1 MDIDKI
7 LKKILQIDD
16 LVSQKHSHSNKNI
29 LDSITQAL
37 INNWNNAYTHI
48 SDTVKHITSTERT
61 NWNDADSKKHV
72 HSNKSILDSI
82 SQSNLNNWDDKYT
95 QNEVDNKI
103 SQVVSNMDWKES
115 VATYN
120 DLATTY
126 PNSEDGWT
134 ANTKDTDIT
143 YRYNGSA
150 WIPISANSIPLATSS
165 VDGKMS
171 KADKSK
177 LDGIAANANNYVHP
191 ANHLA
196 TMITEDTTHRFAT
209 DTEKLNWNTAYTNN
223 HIHSNKSILDTIT
236 QALIDNWNSAYTHIS
251 DTIRHITSDER
262 TLWNTVSNKI
272 DKVTGKSLS
281 TNDFDNSYKAKIDG
295 ISTNANKVEVSTT
308 NGNIKVDGAEKTV
321 YVHPSGT
328 NPHGTTKA
336 DVGLSNVDNTSDL
349 NKPIST
355 AVQSALNGKAN
366 SSHTHTKANIT
377 DFPTSLPANGGIASM
392 LGNAVLVSDYNTL
405 IPSAIAQGT
414 ITPIK
419 ANNTANSP
427 WSNTTS
433 GFLIQSNDSDSFH
446 ILIFRSGGDGWAYR
460 SCYQNVWAGWKIFS
474 ADGHSH
480 DDRYYTETEADTKF
494 ATKDEVSTAGYGDM
508 LKSVYDKN
516 GDGVIDNA
524 DTVDGKHASDFAPS
538 GYGLGGKGQRLNTS
552 TDLNNII
559 ANGWYDVQNPVNGP
573 YTSGWFNFMVICSG
587 DQSYL
592 TQLGFGMTVN
602 IGHVYI
608 RTKNG
613 NSWSAWIE
621 LYSNSVKPSASDVG
635 LGNVDNT
642 SDLNK
647 PISTAV
653 QTALNGKAN
662 SSHDHDGRYYT
673 ELEINAKLDGKSDT
687 THTHN
692 YAGSSSTGGAANN
705 AVKLATPKIISLI
718 GDAVGSGPFDGSEDI
733 SILVSSRQI
742 AFVGSDI
749 DASNGWYKVASQI
762 CSGYGDTN
770 ITFMVT
776 STYANYNFGIL
787 QLQIRSDNTSI
798 SCRRLSWISRTGLD
812 TNHYIV
818 VINGMTWT
826 LYVYQPN
833 TRYGRIC
840 FEILSSSCISSKL
853 QTWALNFSDNNTK
866 EATNPIATVASS
878 DGAIVNYANSSGFAT
893 KATQDSDGKQI
904 NTTYIKKNCTWND
917 LKGV

>member
-7 LKKILQIDD
+7 LKKILEIDD
-16 LVSQKHSHSNKNI
+16 LVSKKHSHSNKNI

-37 INNWNNAYTHI
+37 ISNWNNAYTHI

-61 NWNDADSKKHV
+61 NWNDADIKKHV
-72 HSNKSILDSI
+72 HLNKSTLDSI

-95 QNEVDNKI
+95 KNEVDNKI
-103 SQVVSNMDWKES
+103 SQVISNMDWKES

-126 PNSEDGWT
+126 PNAEDGWT

-143 YRYNGSA
+143 YRYNGSV

-223 HIHSNKSILDTIT
+223 HIHSNKSILDAIT
-236 QALIDNWNSAYTHIS
+236 QVLIDNWNSAYTHIS
-251 DTIRHITSDER
+251 DTIRHITSNER
-262 TLWNTVSNKI
+262 TLWNTVSNKV

-295 ISTNANKVEVSTT
+295 ISNNANKVEASTT
-308 NGNIKVDGAEKTV
+308 NGNIKVDGTEKTV
-321 YVHPSGT
+321 YIHPSGT
-328 NPHGTTKA
+328 NPHGTTKV

-366 SSHTHTKANIT
+366 STHT
-377 DFPTSLPANGGIASM
+377 
-392 LGNAVLVSDYNTL
+392 
-405 IPSAIAQGT
+405 
-414 ITPIK
+414 
-419 ANNTANSP
+419 
-427 WSNTTS
+427 
-433 GFLIQSNDSDSFH
+433 
-446 ILIFRSGGDGWAYR
+446 
-460 SCYQNVWAGWKIFS
+460 
-474 ADGHSH
+474 H
-480 DDRYYTETEADTKF
+480 DDRYYTETEADSKF
-494 ATKDEVSTAGYGDM
+494 ATKDEISTAGYGDM
-508 LKSVYDKN
+508 MKSAYDKN

-608 RTKNG
+608 RTKSG
-613 NSWSAWIE
+613 SSWSAWIE
-621 LYSNSVKPSASDVG
+621 LYSNSVKPRASDVG
-635 LGNVDNT
+635 LSNVDNT

-662 SSHDHDGRYYT
+662 SSH
-673 ELEINAKLDGKSDT
+673 
-687 THTHN
+687 THN
-692 YAGSSSTGGAANN
+692 YAGSSTAGGSANS
-705 AVKLATPKIISLI
+705 AVKLDTARKINGIN
-718 GDAVGSGPFDGSEDI
+718 FDGSGDI
-733 SILVSSRQI
+733 TINAIPSGKTIDGNFMSSFRSQVKGDTNSGDFLASIRNDTANVDSSPQFGSGIGFGRGDTNGYLYMNYSSAF
-742 AFVGSDI
+742 AFVGAGNAGKLNWIKQLAFI
-749 DASNGWYKVASQI
+749 DSNVASA
-762 CSGYGDTN
+762 TR
-770 ITFMVT
+770 
-776 STYANYNFGIL
+776 AN
-787 QLQIRSDNTSI
+787 
-798 SCRRLSWISRTGLD
+798 
-812 TNHYIV
+812 
-818 VINGMTWT
+818 
-826 LYVYQPN
+826 
-833 TRYGRIC
+833 
-840 FEILSSSCISSKL
+840 
-853 QTWALNFSDNNTK
+853 
-866 EATNPIATVASS
+866 
-878 DGAIVNYANSSGFAT
+878 
-893 KATQDSDGKQI
+893 QDSDGKQI
-904 NTTYIKKNCTWND
+904 NTTYVKKNCTWND

>member
-115 VATYN
+115 VATYA
-120 DLATTY
+120 DIATAY
-126 PNSEDGWT
+126 PTPDDGWT
-134 ANTKDTDIT
+134 VNVKDTDIT
-143 YRYNGSA
+143 YRYNGSS
-150 WIPISANSIPLATSS
+150 WIPISANSIPLASSS

-171 KADKSK
+171 KQDKIDHDDMNSK
-177 LDGIAANANNYVHP
+177 
-191 ANHLA
+191 
-196 TMITEDTTHRFAT
+196 
-209 DTEKLNWNTAYTNN
+209 K
-223 HIHSNKSILDTIT
+223 HIHANKSILDTIT
-236 QALIDNWNSAYTHIS
+236 QALIDGWNSAFTHIS
-251 DTIRHITSDER
+251 DTVKHITSTERSNWNTAYNNNHNHGNKTILDSITQALIDSWNSAFSHISDTIKHITSDER
-262 TLWNTVSNKI
+262 SLWNTVSNKV
-272 DKVTGKSLS
+272 DKITGKSLS
-281 TNDFDNSYKAKIDG
+281 TNDFDNTYKSKIDG
-295 ISTNANKVEVSTT
+295 ISSNANKVEVSTT
-308 NGNIKVDGAEKTV
+308 NGNIKVDGTEKTV

-328 NPHGTTKA
+328 NPHGTTKS

-349 NKPIST
+349 SKPIST

-392 LGNAVLVSDYNTL
+392 LGNAVLISDYNTL
-405 IPSAIAQGT
+405 IPSVIAQGT

-427 WSNTTS
+427 WNNTTS

-474 ADGHSH
+474 TDGHSH
-480 DDRYYTETEADTKF
+480 DDRYYTETESDNKF
-494 ATKDEVSTAGYGDM
+494 ATKDEISTAGYGDM

-559 ANGWYDVQNPVNGP
+559 ANGWYDVQNPINGP

-608 RTKNG
+608 RTKSG
-613 NSWSAWIE
+613 SSWSAWIE

-635 LGNVDNT
+635 LSNVDNT

-662 SSHDHDGRYYT
+662 SSH
-673 ELEINAKLDGKSDT
+673 
-687 THTHN
+687 THN
-692 YAGSSSTGGAANN
+692 YAGSSTAGGSANS
-705 AVKLATPKIISLI
+705 AVKLDTARKINGIN
-718 GDAVGSGPFDGSEDI
+718 FDGSGDI
-733 SILVSSRQI
+733 TINAIPSGKTIDGNFMSSFRSQVKGDTNSGDFLASIRNDTANVDSSPQFGSGIGFGRGDTNGYLYMNYSSAF
-742 AFVGSDI
+742 AFVGAGNAGKLNWIKQLAFI
-749 DASNGWYKVASQI
+749 DSNVASA
-762 CSGYGDTN
+762 TR
-770 ITFMVT
+770 
-776 STYANYNFGIL
+776 AN
-787 QLQIRSDNTSI
+787 
-798 SCRRLSWISRTGLD
+798 
-812 TNHYIV
+812 
-818 VINGMTWT
+818 
-826 LYVYQPN
+826 
-833 TRYGRIC
+833 
-840 FEILSSSCISSKL
+840 
-853 QTWALNFSDNNTK
+853 
-866 EATNPIATVASS
+866 
-878 DGAIVNYANSSGFAT
+878 
-893 KATQDSDGKQI
+893 QDSDGKQI
-904 NTTYIKKNCTWND
+904 NTTYVKKNCTWND

>member
-82 SQSNLNNWDDKYT
+82 SQSDLNNWDDKYT

-223 HIHSNKSILDTIT
+223 HIHSNKSILDAIT

-427 WSNTTS
+427 WNNTTS

-494 ATKDEVSTAGYGDM
+494 ATKDEISTAGYGDM

-673 ELEINAKLDGKSDT
+673 ESEIDSKVSTLNSSINTKANSSHTHDDRYYTESEINAKLDGKSDT

-692 YAGSSSTGGAANN
+692 YAGSSATGGSANS
-705 AVKLATPKIISLI
+705 AIKLDTARKIN
-718 GDAVGSGPFDGSEDI
+718 GVNFDGSGDI
-733 SILVSSRQI
+733 TINAIPSGKTIDGNFMSSFRSQVKGDTNSGDFLASIRNDTANVDSSPQFGSGIGFGRGDTNGYLYMNYSSAF
-742 AFVGSDI
+742 AFVGAGNAGKLNWIKQLAFI
-749 DASNGWYKVASQI
+749 DSNVASA
-762 CSGYGDTN
+762 TR
-770 ITFMVT
+770 
-776 STYANYNFGIL
+776 AN
-787 QLQIRSDNTSI
+787 
-798 SCRRLSWISRTGLD
+798 
-812 TNHYIV
+812 
-818 VINGMTWT
+818 
-826 LYVYQPN
+826 
-833 TRYGRIC
+833 
-840 FEILSSSCISSKL
+840 
-853 QTWALNFSDNNTK
+853 
-866 EATNPIATVASS
+866 
-878 DGAIVNYANSSGFAT
+878 
-893 KATQDSDGKQI
+893 QDSDGKQI
-904 NTTYIKKNCTWND
+904 NTTYVKKNCTWND

>member
-115 VATYN
+115 VATYA
-120 DLATTY
+120 DIATTY
-126 PNSEDGWT
+126 PTPDDGWT
-134 ANTKDTDIT
+134 VNVKDTDIT
-143 YRYNGSA
+143 YRYNGSS
-150 WIPISANSIPLATSS
+150 WIPISANSIPLASSS

-171 KADKSK
+171 KQDKIDHDDMNSK
-177 LDGIAANANNYVHP
+177 
-191 ANHLA
+191 
-196 TMITEDTTHRFAT
+196 
-209 DTEKLNWNTAYTNN
+209 K
-223 HIHSNKSILDTIT
+223 HIHANKSILDTIT
-236 QALIDNWNSAYTHIS
+236 QALIDGWNSAFTHIS
-251 DTIRHITSDER
+251 DTVKHITSTERSNWNTAYNNNHNHGNKTILDSITQALIDSWNSAFSHISDTIKHITSDER
-262 TLWNTVSNKI
+262 SLWNTVSNKV
-272 DKVTGKSLS
+272 DKITGKSLS
-281 TNDFDNSYKAKIDG
+281 TNDFDNTYKSKIDG
-295 ISTNANKVEVSTT
+295 ISSNANKVEVSTT
-308 NGNIKVDGAEKTV
+308 NGNIKVDGTEKTV

-366 SSHTHTKANIT
+366 SSHTH
-377 DFPTSLPANGGIASM
+377 
-392 LGNAVLVSDYNTL
+392 
-405 IPSAIAQGT
+405 
-414 ITPIK
+414 
-419 ANNTANSP
+419 
-427 WSNTTS
+427 
-433 GFLIQSNDSDSFH
+433 
-446 ILIFRSGGDGWAYR
+446 
-460 SCYQNVWAGWKIFS
+460 
-474 ADGHSH
+474 
-480 DDRYYTETEADTKF
+480 DDRYYTETEADSKF
-494 ATKDEVSTAGYGDM
+494 ATKDEISTAGYGDM

-608 RTKNG
+608 RTKSG
-613 NSWSAWIE
+613 SSWSAWIE

-635 LGNVDNT
+635 LSNVDNT

-662 SSHDHDGRYYT
+662 S
-673 ELEINAKLDGKSDT
+673 A
-687 THTHN
+687 HTHN
-692 YAGSSSTGGAANN
+692 YAGSSTAGGSANS
-705 AVKLATPKIISLI
+705 AVKLDTARKINGIN
-718 GDAVGSGPFDGSEDI
+718 FDGSGDI
-733 SILVSSRQI
+733 TINAIPSGKTIDGNFMSSFRSQVKGDTNSGDFLASIRNDTANVDSSPQFGSGIGFGRGDTNGYLYMNYSSAF
-742 AFVGSDI
+742 AFVGAGNAGKLNWIKQLAFI
-749 DASNGWYKVASQI
+749 DSNVASA
-762 CSGYGDTN
+762 TR
-770 ITFMVT
+770 
-776 STYANYNFGIL
+776 AN
-787 QLQIRSDNTSI
+787 
-798 SCRRLSWISRTGLD
+798 
-812 TNHYIV
+812 
-818 VINGMTWT
+818 
-826 LYVYQPN
+826 
-833 TRYGRIC
+833 
-840 FEILSSSCISSKL
+840 
-853 QTWALNFSDNNTK
+853 
-866 EATNPIATVASS
+866 
-878 DGAIVNYANSSGFAT
+878 
-893 KATQDSDGKQI
+893 QDSDGKQI
-904 NTTYIKKNCTWND
+904 NTTYVKKNCTWND